1 MHHLSNDIVGL
12 IAGIFLY
19 GIRASISKWLVA
31 ATWKLLR
38 AILLQSERDVIFF
51 FEMRNI
57 HLERLKIKRLNKWGA
72 TKDCIIT
79 ALNNAGFQTV
89 CITSEVSRNAVTA
102 KLNAGLK
109 VAQCSSVLL
118 CWSTSLFCSC
128 SHQSRYQSQRNSLYA
143 VIG

>member
-57 HLERLKIKRLNKWGA
+57 HLERLKIKRLNK
-72 TKDCIIT
+72 
-79 ALNNAGFQTV
+79 
-89 CITSEVSRNAVTA
+89 
-102 KLNAGLK
+102 
-109 VAQCSSVLL
+109 
-118 CWSTSLFCSC
+118 
-128 SHQSRYQSQRNSLYA
+128 
-143 VIG
+143 